1 MERLNFQDFF
11 LQAWRASISKK
22 LPWLFG
28 IVLAGVM
35 SAAEIFLRT
44 SVPENVT
51 ASELV
56 RIFSE
61 NNLQE
66 WITPFFLLT
75 LLFVIGTASRGN
87 LIASLAFVAGKK
99 SLENYP
105 TSLRAVG
112 KNSLRA
118 LALEVSII
126 LTLLLAIG
134 IVSLPLF
141 IAATYNPATLE
152 LLVTLGI
159 FTLMPILLVIF
170 FIREYALL
178 YLLLSPLSVRGA
190 IEAGCTLFSRFVFPS
205 LLLGLFL
212 YVITTLFTFCL
223 KLVILGITA
232 LSHTILMPLEDNSLS
247 LIISFVFFAWFAIF
261 QQALWIAFF
270 KAIASTTKKETSA
283 VEKSATFTENNL
295 PETPSV

>member
-28 IVLAGVM
+28 IVLAGAM

-44 SVPENVT
+44 NVPENIT
-51 ASELV
+51 TSELV

-61 NNLQE
+61 NNFQE
-66 WITPFFLLT
+66 WIAPLFLLI
-75 LLFVIGTASRGN
+75 LLFLIGTAGRGN
-87 LIASLAFVAGKK
+87 LIASLSFVAEKK
-99 SLENYP
+99 SPENYP
-105 TSLRAVG
+105 SSLRTVG

-118 LALEVSII
+118 LALEASIVLVI
-126 LTLLLAIG
+126 FLAIG

-159 FTLMPILLVIF
+159 FTLIPILLVIF

-190 IEAGCTLFSRFVFPS
+190 IEAGCTLFSRFIFPS

-232 LSHTILMPLEDNSLS
+232 LSHKTLMPPEDSSLS
-247 LIISFVFFAWFAIF
+247 LIIGFVFFTWFAIF

-270 KAIASTTKKETSA
+270 KTIASTTKKETST
-283 VEKSATFTENNL
+283 VEKSATFVENNL